1 MRHRSRGLPN
11 KQIARKRIRDEGDK
25 LMKIFA
31 NQQLARSSRVVEF
44 VLDFPFPFTYDAGAY
59 AEGLMREAGVA

>member
-11 KQIARKRIRDEGDK
+11 EQIVRKRIHEEGDK
-25 LMKIFA
+25 LLKIFE
-31 NQQLARSSRVVEF
+31 NKQLVASSRVVEF

-59 AEGLMREAGVA
+59 ADGLMRETGVV